1 MPSEWCDM
9 PFSTGVATEILLLP
23 VSPHVPCSF
32 LSHPSSVLYLSTIM
46 SMYRVSPG
54 SDPSTASLQSASRM
68 RAR

>member
-32 LSHPSSVLYLSTIM
+32 LSHPSSVLFLYDHVH
-46 SMYRVSPG
+46 VS
-54 SDPSTASLQSASRM
+54 SESW
-68 RAR
+68 